1 MYERISEDTC
11 FGGGLWSVFLMSGMC
26 QHIDINGLTL
36 TGAQQVFN
44 VAGGMALSFN
54 GVAMI
59 HEVGE
64 EGQICSLLYTG
75 GILQLQMEDPLTAR
89 LS

>member
-1 MYERISEDTC
+1 MGSLRRGRNKYST
-11 FGGGLWSVFLMSGMC
+11 
-26 QHIDINGLTL
+26 
-36 TGAQQVFN
+36 